1 MHGLEAFASMR
12 LVLVLTLALVAASI
26 MPVASAR
33 PECLQV
39 YPWSELCQGD
49 VDGFLCAMRL
59 CVELACDSLRD
70 CVAIFEPVCPG
81 GPPCPPD
88 PSWA

>member
-1 MHGLEAFASMR
+1 MR
-12 LVLVLTLALVAASI
+12 VVLVVTLLLLAAASLV
-26 MPVASAR
+26 PTASAR

-39 YPWSELCQGD
+39 YPWSELCEGD
-49 VDGFLCAMRL
+49 VQGFLCAMHA

-70 CVAIFEPVCPG
+70 CLAIFEPVCPG

-88 PSWA
+88 PTTRHALLA